1 MIMIFFYSGIH
12 CWAENDNDSFLLWH
26 PLLGHMSEQGL
37 KVLSNRKLLPSL
49 KSLKLDLWKHCI
61 YGKQNRET

>member
-1 MIMIFFYSGIH
+1 MILFYCGIN
-12 CWAENDNDSFLLWH
+12 W
-26 PLLGHMSEQGL
+26 LGHMSEQGL